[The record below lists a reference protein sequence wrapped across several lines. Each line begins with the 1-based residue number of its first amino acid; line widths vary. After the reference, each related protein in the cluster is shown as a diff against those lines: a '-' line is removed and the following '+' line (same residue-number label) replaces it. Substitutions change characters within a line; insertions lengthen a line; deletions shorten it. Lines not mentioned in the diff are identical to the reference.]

1 MNLRLIGA
9 VAGLAISV
17 IASQASATV
26 VNFNSLG
33 PGAAQFGPEY
43 QEGGLTFTSS
53 DPQSTSFGN
62 WGSGTSENADPTGAT
77 LFPNWTLTTMTVALT
92 GGGTFDLASIDL
104 ADVINLGISGPRSF
118 TYVDSGGSHS
128 LVLNLDDT
136 PGLQTFALNLNDISS
151 FSLPQDPAFTF
162 QIDNIVFNE
171 AAVPELSTW
180 AMMILGFAGVGFMAY
195 RRRNQ
200 TTALRAA

>member
-1 MNLRLIGA
+1 VQLTFIQEANMSLRLIGA
-9 VAGLAISV
+9 VAGLAFSV

-33 PGAAQFGPEY
+33 PDASQFGPEY

-104 ADVINLGISGPRSF
+104 ADVGVRWCTELVV
-118 TYVDSGGSHS
+118 YVPANRNEGGHD
-128 LVLNLDDT
+128 L
-136 PGLQTFALNLNDISS
+136 
-151 FSLPQDPAFTF
+151 
-162 QIDNIVFNE
+162 
-171 AAVPELSTW
+171 
-180 AMMILGFAGVGFMAY
+180 
-195 RRRNQ
+195 
-200 TTALRAA
+200 